1 VLECGNILGG
11 NGESSNGV
19 IQWNVSFFRVVQD
32 WEVDLVLAFFVV
44 LYSFRWRE
52 DSEDCIW
59 WIPSKRKKFE
69 VWPFFHELSTLGSS
83 FFSCSVW
90 KVKVPLRASVF
101 VWTIAHGKILTFDN
115 LRKRRVIVVE

>member
-44 LYSFRWRE
+44 LY
-52 DSEDCIW
+52 
-59 WIPSKRKKFE
+59 
-69 VWPFFHELSTLGSS
+69 
-83 FFSCSVW
+83 
-90 KVKVPLRASVF
+90 
-101 VWTIAHGKILTFDN
+101 
-115 LRKRRVIVVE
+115 